1 MATGFYSADLA
12 ATTNTTLATVTA
24 STVSVG
30 TINIVNRNATSVK
43 VRVAIAATGTPS
55 ASEYIEYDL
64 NLTPAGTSGATY
76 NNSGIIA
83 QAGKN
88 IVVYSDTANVSA
100 AYWHIEE

>member
-1 MATGFYSADLA
+1 MANGFYGADLA

-24 STVSVG
+24 STTSVG
-30 TINIVNRNATSVK
+30 TINLVNRNSSSVLI
-43 VRVAIAATGTPS
+43 RIAIAATGTPG

-64 NLTPAGTSGATY
+64 ELTAKGTPGATY
-76 NNSGIIA
+76 NQSGIIA

-88 IVVYSDTANVSA
+88 IVVYSDTANVTA

>member
-1 MATGFYSADLA
+1 MATGFFGADLA

-24 STVSVG
+24 STTSVG
-30 TINIVNRNATSVK
+30 TINLVNRNSSSVYI
-43 VRVAIAATGTPS
+43 RIAIAATGTPS

-64 NLTPAGTSGATY
+64 ELTPKGTPGATY
-76 NNSGIIA
+76 NQSGLIA
-83 QAGKN
+83 QASKN

>member
-1 MATGFYSADLA
+1 MATGFFSADLA

-24 STVSVG
+24 STTSVG
-30 TINIVNRNATSVK
+30 TINLTNRNATSVL
-43 VRVAIAATGTPS
+43 VRIAIAAAGAPGNG
-55 ASEYIEYDL
+55 EYIEYDL
-64 NLTPAGTSGATY
+64 ELTPKGTPGATY
-76 NNSGIIA
+76 NQSGIIA

>member
-1 MATGFYSADLA
+1 MATGFFPADLS

-30 TINIVNRNATSVK
+30 TINLTNRNAASVFI
-43 VRVAIAATGTPS
+43 RIAIAATGTPS
-55 ASEYIEYDL
+55 SGEYIEYDME
-64 NLTPAGTSGATY
+64 LTPKGTPGATY
-76 NNSGIIA
+76 NQSGIIA